1 MFKYHIETNLAVPL
15 KFIPEPLKVGIS
27 SANTGFLNPEYRQI
41 CLKYRNQKVNLKS
54 PFLHVTHLESDLVVC
69 VPLAG
74 HPVGDRVDDVYLKKV
89 RRSSVCVIQSLLLA
103 ENNNRLCKHC

>member
-1 MFKYHIETNLAVPL
+1 M
-15 KFIPEPLKVGIS
+15 
-27 SANTGFLNPEYRQI
+27 
-41 CLKYRNQKVNLKS
+41 
-54 PFLHVTHLESDLVVC
+54 THLESDLVVC

-103 ENNNRLCKHC
+103 ENNNRLCKQANIVSDGQMVRKISRGM